1 MTPTTS
7 QPVWRGVIERYREL
21 LPIGPGTPVV
31 TLLEGGT
38 PLVAAPVLSARV
50 SCDVFLKVEGAN
62 PTGSF
67 KDRGM
72 TVAVSKALE
81 EGSRAVLCASTGN
94 TSASAAAY
102 AARAAITCAVLVPE
116 GKIALVKLA
125 QALVHGARVLAVEGS
140 FDDCLVLA
148 RDLAEH
154 YPVTLVNSVNPF
166 RIQGQ
171 KTVAF
176 EIVEALARAP
186 DVHCIPVGNAGNITA
201 TWLGYSEA
209 AERGLAQTRPR
220 MLGFQ
225 AAGAA
230 PLVHGRPVPSP
241 STIATAIRIG
251 RPASAP
257 QALRAVRGRAA
268 GHRGRRRAPAGL
280 TGGLHAD
287 GQRAQGPRLGGVRRP
302 SAHPGGGGGG
312 RRRRRARPRRRGGR
326 MSQPRGR
333 AGPEAAGTGAGA
345 EAAGAGTGAEAAPA
359 SVRVLA
365 PATSAN
371 LGPGFDAAG
380 LALDWWDS
388 LEVRSAP
395 VTSVR
400 IAGEQAEAIAVGEDN
415 LVLRAMRHLAAAS
428 DTELPPL
435 RLDLVKGFPLAR
447 GFGSS
452 AAAVTLGLLAA
463 RALLAPD
470 LPDAMLLG
478 LATELEG
485 HPDNVAPCL
494 SGGATLCW
502 SEGAGAQPPH

>member
-1 MTPTTS
+1 
-7 QPVWRGVIERYREL
+7 
-21 LPIGPGTPVV
+21 
-31 TLLEGGT
+31 
-38 PLVAAPVLSARV
+38 
-50 SCDVFLKVEGAN
+50 
-62 PTGSF
+62 
-67 KDRGM
+67 
-72 TVAVSKALE
+72 
-81 EGSRAVLCASTGN
+81 
-94 TSASAAAY
+94 
-102 AARAAITCAVLVPE
+102 
-116 GKIALVKLA
+116 
-125 QALVHGARVLAVEGS
+125 
-140 FDDCLVLA
+140 
-148 RDLAEH
+148 
-154 YPVTLVNSVNPF
+154 
-166 RIQGQ
+166 
-171 KTVAF
+171 
-176 EIVEALARAP
+176 
-186 DVHCIPVGNAGNITA
+186 
-201 TWLGYSEA
+201 
-209 AERGLAQTRPR
+209 
-220 MLGFQ
+220 
-225 AAGAA
+225 
-230 PLVHGRPVPSP
+230 
-241 STIATAIRIG
+241 
-251 RPASAP
+251 
-257 QALRAVRGRAA
+257 
-268 GHRGRRRAPAGL
+268 
-280 TGGLHAD
+280 
-287 GQRAQGPRLGGVRRP
+287 
-302 SAHPGGGGGG
+302 
-312 RRRRRARPRRRGGR
+312 

-333 AGPEAAGTGAGA
+333 AGPEAAGAGA

-435 RLDLVKGFPLAR
+435 HLDLVKGFPLAR

-502 SEGAGAQPPH
+502 SEGAQVRSRRIAVHADLAAVALVASDPMATTEARRLLPTGVPFAEAARTAGRAALLAPALAGDFDLLLPATEDVLHQPARLAAVPTSGRVLEALRERGHAAFLSGAGPSLLVLCARSALAGASADAEEALKIAGAEGWRVRSLELARIGAYAQMEQPLI